1 MTLNRIILLLALLHL
16 QGLLY
21 GVRSTEY
28 GVRSTEYGVRSTEY
42 GVRSTEYGVRSFL
55 FFFLRIFLLLAY
67 KALSTA
73 AYNSFFF
80 IINLYTAF
88 MK

>member
-16 QGLLY
+16 QGLL
-21 GVRSTEY
+21 
-28 GVRSTEYGVRSTEY
+28 Y